1 MFWNTWRATVKVK
14 EVKEGRKP
22 RNKGKDQEE
31 KKEGWKRVGERV
43 KRGIGGGGE
52 RRVGGREF

>member
-43 KRGIGGGGE
+43 KSKKHNR
-52 RRVGGREF
+52 